1 MINNI
6 YGNMDILMAGLDGTS
21 KRYENISNNLANVN
35 TPGFKKSTV
44 DFESQLSDVIANR
57 NTKLPL
63 CKTNSKHMGK
73 GAQSLKNFEPTLKIH
88 EDTSTRRDK
97 NNVNPDVEM
106 INLAKTSITYNAL
119 ADRISG
125 NLSKVQS
132 VITEGGK

>member
-1 MINNI
+1 MISNI
-6 YGNMDILMAGLDGTS
+6 YGNMDVLKAALDGTS
-21 KRYENISNNLANVN
+21 ARYENISNNLANVN

-44 DFESQLSDVIANR
+44 DFESQLNDIIANK
-57 NTKLPL
+57 NTKLTL
-63 CKTNSKHMGK
+63 CKTNNKHMGK
-73 GAQSLKNFEPTLKIH
+73 GAQNLKNFESTTKVH

-125 NLSKVQS
+125 NVSKLQS
-132 VITEGGK
+132 VISEGGK